1 MEFET
6 ILTDIDKL
14 TEELDV
20 LESEI
25 TINASSLFN
34 NFLNKVFATGMSTQ
48 EVLEISESDNN
59 TTKNN
64 PTDTDVDSLAIVENI
79 NDNTNEKKIP
89 YEESIINEVQ

>member
-48 EVLEISESDNN
+48 EVLEINESDNN

-64 PTDTDVDSLAIVENI
+64 PTNTESNQIPIIDKI
-79 NDNTNEKKIP
+79 NNKEIP
-89 YEESIINEVQ
+89 YENSIINEVQ

>member
-20 LESEI
+20 LENEI

-48 EVLEISESDNN
+48 EVLEINESDNN

-64 PTDTDVDSLAIVENI
+64 PTNTESNQIPIIDKI
-79 NDNTNEKKIP
+79 NNKEIP
-89 YEESIINEVQ
+89 YENSIINEVQ

>member
-20 LESEI
+20 LEKEI

-64 PTDTDVDSLAIVENI
+64 PTNTESNQIPIIDKI
-79 NDNTNEKKIP
+79 NNKEIP
-89 YEESIINEVQ
+89 YENSIINEVQ

>member
-20 LESEI
+20 LENEI

-59 TTKNN
+59 TTKKN
-64 PTDTDVDSLAIVENI
+64 PTNPESNQIPIIDKI
-79 NDNTNEKKIP
+79 NNKEIP
-89 YEESIINEVQ
+89 YENSIINEVQ

>member
-20 LESEI
+20 LEKEI

-48 EVLEISESDNN
+48 EVLEINESDNN

-64 PTDTDVDSLAIVENI
+64 PTNTESNQIPIIDKI
-79 NDNTNEKKIP
+79 NNKEIP
-89 YEESIINEVQ
+89 YENSIINEVQ

>member
-20 LESEI
+20 LENEI

-48 EVLEISESDNN
+48 EVLEINESDNN

-64 PTDTDVDSLAIVENI
+64 PT
-79 NDNTNEKKIP
+79 NT
-89 YEESIINEVQ
+89 

>member
-14 TEELDV
+14 TEELNT

-64 PTDTDVDSLAIVENI
+64 PTNTESNQIPIIDKI
-79 NDNTNEKKIP
+79 NNKEIP
-89 YEESIINEVQ
+89 YENSIINEVQ

>member
-48 EVLEISESDNN
+48 EVLEISEFDNN

-64 PTDTDVDSLAIVENI
+64 PTDTESNQIPVKDKI
-79 NDNTNEKKIP
+79 NNKEIP
-89 YEESIINEVQ
+89 YENSIINEVQ